1 VNAVALHGELTEIEP
16 LRHTPAGI
24 PLLHFKLQHRSQQN
38 EAGFKRQVECEM
50 GAVAMGEVAV
60 RLARLKAGQTVTVR
74 GFLNRRNRM
83 SRQVILHATE
93 AETTKDDSYGDG
105 ETGQVRR

>member
-1 VNAVALHGELTEIEP
+1 LNAVALHGELTEIEP

-24 PLLHFKLQHRSQQN
+24 PLLHFKLQHRSHQN

-60 RLARLKAGQTVTVR
+60 MLARLTEGQNVTVS

-93 AETTKDDSYGDG
+93 AKTEDDSHGNG
-105 ETGQVRR
+105 KTGQVQR

>member
-1 VNAVALHGELTEIEP
+1 MNAVALHGELTEIEP

-60 RLARLKAGQTVTVR
+60 RLARLKAGQTVTVS

-105 ETGQVRR
+105 ETRQVRR